1 MTKTDGLTNLMQ
13 IYYDKV
19 FLERAEADIQ
29 YDWGAQKK
37 KLPRNSGKTIYFN
50 RFSSLDKATT
60 ALTEGANPAGADM
73 SSTIVSA
80 TVAEYGNYTR
90 VSSLFDLTS
99 IDEGLKEHTEVLAF
113 NAAETIDELIK
124 AELSGGG
131 TEQIVS
137 GKALTA
143 VAASDVLTALEI
155 RKAVR
160 TLRKAKAKM
169 FDDGFYHAIIP
180 TSAVYDLRADSV
192 WTAVNTYVSTEN
204 YKQWAL
210 GALHGVKFMETNNE
224 SSQSSTV
231 TVYHT
236 FVFGKNA
243 YGIVDIGSSSSP
255 KMIVKTPGA
264 QDTSNPLNMYSS
276 IGWKVDAFA
285 AKVLNS
291 AWLVTIKSGA
301 TA

>member
-1 MTKTDGLTNLMQ
+1 MTLTTGLTQLMQ

-37 KLPRNSGKTIYFN
+37 KLPKNSGKTIYFN
-50 RFSSLDKATT
+50 RFSSLAKATT

-90 VSSLFDLTS
+90 VSSLFDMTS

-131 TEQIVS
+131 TTQIVS

-143 VAASDVLTALEI
+143 VAASDVLTATEI

-169 FDDGFYHAIIP
+169 FDDGFYHAIVP

-192 WTAVNTYVSTEN
+192 WTAVNTYVSTDN

-224 SSQSSTV
+224 STESSTV

-291 AWLVTIKSGA
+291 AWLVTIKTGA

>member
-29 YDWGAQKK
+29 YDWGAQRK
-37 KLPRNSGKTIYFN
+37 KLPRNSGKVIYFN
-50 RFSSLDKATT
+50 RFSSLAVATT
-60 ALTEGANPAGADM
+60 PLTEGASPAGADM

-192 WTAVNTYVSTEN
+192 WTAVNTYVSTDN

-224 SSQSSTV
+224 STEASTV

>member
-1 MTKTDGLTNLMQ
+1 MTVTTGLTQLMQ
-13 IYYDKV
+13 IFYDKV

-50 RFSSLDKATT
+50 RFSSLAKATT
-60 ALTEGANPAGADM
+60 ALSEGANPAGADM

-99 IDEGLKEHTEVLAF
+99 IDEGLKEHTETLAF

-131 TEQIVS
+131 TAQIVS

-192 WTAVNTYVSTEN
+192 WTAVNTYVSTDN
-204 YKQWAL
+204 YKQWSL

-224 SSQSSTV
+224 STESSTV
-231 TVYHT
+231 TIYHT

-243 YGIVDIGSSSSP
+243 YGIVDIGSGSSP

-291 AWLVTIKSGA
+291 AWLVTIKTGA

>member
-1 MTKTDGLTNLMQ
+1 MTLTTGLTQLMQ

-37 KLPRNSGKTIYFN
+37 KLPKNSGKTIYFN
-50 RFSSLDKATT
+50 RFSSLAKATT

-90 VSSLFDLTS
+90 VSSLFDMTS

-131 TEQIVS
+131 TTQIVS

-143 VAASDVLTALEI
+143 VAASDVLTATEI

-192 WTAVNTYVSTEN
+192 WTAVNTYVSTDN

-224 SSQSSTV
+224 STESSTV

-291 AWLVTIKSGA
+291 AWLVTIKTGA